1 MANPTRAHENPSPEY
16 RGSRSTKSGRKKAE
30 TVREVIG
37 IFFDQDHLKEAI
49 NELRA
54 AGFKTG
60 QIGLLASE
68 FAVEKS
74 LADLYT
80 RINAPS
86 DDASAPHTAFVRKT
100 SVGDTFHALG
110 GGLFFVGSTA
120 ALGGVVA
127 SAAVFG
133 GALVAG
139 VAAAVTVGTI
149 GAVLSKIIRQ
159 SDAEYL
165 EQQVDEGNLLLFVRS
180 TNGDSEEQAMQ
191 ILSKHSG
198 FDVRVHEVPVDPE
211 PHLLHR

>member
-1 MANPTRAHENPSPEY
+1 MTDQPRVQQNPPPKHRAMHHSQFGDKGEEI
-16 RGSRSTKSGRKKAE
+16 
-30 TVREVIG
+30 VREVIG
-37 IFFDQDHLKEAI
+37 IFFDQNHLKAAI
-49 NELRA
+49 NDLHA
-54 AGFKTG
+54 SGFNTG

-68 FAVEKS
+68 YAVEES
-74 LADLYT
+74 LGDLYT
-80 RINAPS
+80 RINEPREEVAP
-86 DDASAPHTAFVRKT
+86 PHMTFVRKT

-120 ALGGVVA
+120 ALGAVVA

-149 GAVLSKIIRQ
+149 GAVLGRIIHQ

-165 EQQVDEGNLLLFVRS
+165 EQQVDEGNLLLFIRAD
-180 TNGDSEEQAMQ
+180 TREDEDRAIR

-198 FDVRVHEVPVDPE
+198 FDARVHEVPVAPE
-211 PHLLHR
+211 PPLLHR